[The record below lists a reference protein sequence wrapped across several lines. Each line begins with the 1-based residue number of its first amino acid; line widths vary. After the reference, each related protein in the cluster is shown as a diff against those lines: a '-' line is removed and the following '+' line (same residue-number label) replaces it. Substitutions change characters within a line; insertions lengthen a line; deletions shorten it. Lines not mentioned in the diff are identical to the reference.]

1 MKHHSILA
9 IGAIATALLAP
20 TAHAQTKKELV
31 QKLIQLQQPGIEAM
45 ARSLAETPAAQM
57 LQAAGVALQNR
68 VPADKREAVARSIEA
83 DAKKYADEAV
93 PLLRDRAMKLAP
105 STMGAEL
112 EQRFTDAEL
121 KQLVAFLE
129 SPAVKKFQQA
139 LPEMQKVLVQKLV
152 EDSRSTIEPKLKT
165 LEGSITQQL
174 TAAAGSGAGAGA
186 GTGIGPGVGTG
197 IGPGTG
203 AVPLGGPPLG
213 SPSSG
218 GASSGAAPRK

>member
-9 IGAIATALLAP
+9 IGAIAAALLAP
-20 TAHAQTKKELV
+20 TAQAQTKKELV

-57 LQAAGVALQNR
+57 LQAAGMALQNK

-83 DAKKYADEAV
+83 DAKKYSDEAV

-112 EQRFTDAEL
+112 EQKFTDAEL
-121 KQLVAFLE
+121 KQLIAFLE

-139 LPEMQKVLVQKLV
+139 LPEMQKGLIQKLV

-174 TAAAGSGAGAGA
+174 SAAAGA
-186 GTGIGPGVGTG
+186 GTGAGTG
-197 IGPGTG
+197 AGMGTG
-203 AVPLGGPPLG
+203 AVPLGGPALG
-213 SPSSG
+213 SPPSSG
-218 GASSGAAPRK
+218 ASPGAAPRK

>member
-9 IGAIATALLAP
+9 IGAIAAALLAP
-20 TAHAQTKKELV
+20 TAQAQTKKELV

-45 ARSLAETPAAQM
+45 ARGLAEQPAAQM
-57 LQAAGVALQNR
+57 LQAAGMALQSK

-112 EQRFTDAEL
+112 EQKFTDAEL
-121 KQLVAFLE
+121 KQLIAFLE
-129 SPAVKKFQQA
+129 SPAVKKYQQA
-139 LPEMQKVLVQKLV
+139 MPEMQKSLVQKLV

-174 TAAAGSGAGAGA
+174 NAAAGA
-186 GTGIGPGVGTG
+186 GTGASMGTG
-197 IGPGTG
+197 MGTG

-213 SPSSG
+213 SPPSG
-218 GASSGAAPRK
+218 GAPRK